1 MAIYGR
7 LNIGSTAVDFF
18 FKREYFHL
26 MSLNILTRIIHS
38 HDVQWNKLQN
48 LRYRHFRSMKSV
60 SFCIHPHSH
69 PPHLFIHFTSYMTA
83 QLTLLNNR
91 REEKKKKKN
100 SAFLISLF
108 YMWCLFVTLWIMPM
122 FIRAPPARERTA
134 SNTAASSGLTLTAL
148 ASSQSW
154 THPCVLQTA
163 VRATNLPSTSLR
175 LHCPHTVSG
184 SGE

>member
-1 MAIYGR
+1 MAVYGR

-91 REEKKKKKN
+91 REEKKKKKKLSIFN
-100 SAFLISLF
+100 QPVLHVVSFCYSLNHAD
-108 YMWCLFVTLWIMPM
+108 VHT
-122 FIRAPPARERTA
+122 
-134 SNTAASSGLTLTAL
+134 
-148 ASSQSW
+148 
-154 THPCVLQTA
+154 
-163 VRATNLPSTSLR
+163 STT
-175 LHCPHTVSG
+175 C
-184 SGE
+184 